1 MPAAR
6 RRGVGMREW
15 IEWYDSEHPI
25 YVSARHRD
33 VHFRRI
39 AEDIRRFIPGPDATV
54 LDYSCGEALH
64 ADLVAARVAGLILAE
79 PATGVRSRLAARFA
93 GTPNIDVCSL
103 EELSNIP
110 NGSVDLVV
118 MHSVAQYMSP
128 EELDAALRLIRVSA
142 QAAGFIRAGRHHLA
156 VDTGSSGC
164 IGALAI
170 WSGQRVFSRPRS
182 SALCA
187 HFFPTTGDYAA
198 RSAWPATIKRRSQPS
213 SPLTGFAVER
223 ANRNIGHNQ
232 ARTTEDVQVQR
243 DSPIDVGLRQR
254 LSATTAPWVR
264 RAPKWTV
271 HGNGAVTPS
280 IASDFTLQAARR

>member
-1 MPAAR
+1 
-6 RRGVGMREW
+6 MREW

-64 ADLVAARVAGLILAE
+64 ADLVAARVARLILAE

-103 EELSNIP
+103 EELPNIP

-128 EELDAALRLIRVSA
+128 EELDAALRLIRVLLKPRGLFVLGDIIAPSTPA
-142 QAAGFIRAGRHHLA
+142 AVDALALLRYGAANGFFLAALAGLVRTFFSDYWRLRGAIGLARYDQAAITAKL
-156 VDTGSSGC
+156 T
-164 IGALAI
+164 
-170 WSGQRVFSRPRS
+170 
-182 SALCA
+182 A
-187 HFFPTTGDYAA
+187 H
-198 RSAWPATIKRRSQPS
+198 
-213 SPLTGFAVER
+213 GFAVER

-232 ARTTEDVQVQR
+232 ARTTYVCR
-243 DSPIDVGLRQR
+243 M
-254 LSATTAPWVR
+254 T
-264 RAPKWTV
+264 
-271 HGNGAVTPS
+271 
-280 IASDFTLQAARR
+280 